1 MIYCINSLLIL
12 AGLCDVCLG
21 AVAASENI
29 LLSILAML
37 SGILTVLIGCLTAA
51 FLSHLANHN
60 HKNAD
65 VKQIKDLILDL
76 KKELKRDV

>member
-21 AVAASENI
+21 VVASSEN
-29 LLSILAML
+29 LLLGIVALL

-51 FLSHLANHN
+51 FLSHLANHTA
-60 HKNAD
+60 KRTD
-65 VKQIKDLILDL
+65 IKRIEDLIIDL
-76 KKELKRDV
+76 KKELKKDV

>member
-1 MIYCINSLLIL
+1 M

-21 AVAASENI
+21 VVASSENL
-29 LLSILAML
+29 LLSIVALL

-51 FLSHLANHN
+51 FLSHLANHTA
-60 HKNAD
+60 KRTD
-65 VKQIKDLILDL
+65 IKRIEDLILDL